1 MAEATCRQIVV
12 TGMVQGL
19 GFRPYIYRLAQTWG
33 LKGWVLNSGQ
43 GVTIEIQGPAMSIE
57 GFCRDL
63 PAKKPPLAEIVSF
76 NYKSVPLNDYSDFRI
91 LESQRTG
98 DSQVLVPPDLAICPE
113 CRAEVLAEAERYH
126 YYPFTNC
133 THCGPRFTVIKS
145 LPYDRDRTSMA
156 EFPMCPECHQDYHNP
171 GHRRFHAQPTA
182 CNFCG
187 PQVTLYDKH
196 GVAVSGDWL
205 ANLHKFIDEGK
216 IIAVKGIGGFHLVCS
231 ALNSDAVESLRRAK
245 KRPFRPFAVMAK
257 DLETAKRYCHVSSEE
272 AALLTSPAAPIV
284 ILDTIEGTIPAVL
297 APNNPTLGLMLPYSP
312 LHLLLF
318 SENVDLLVMTSG
330 NASGLP
336 IVKDN
341 DEAFRHLAPFADY
354 FLMHNREIISR
365 CDDSVVRE
373 ISGETQYLRRSRGYV
388 PSPLQL
394 AFSVDAHVL
403 GMGSET
409 KNTLCLLKDKNAFLS
424 QHIGEMGSLESLANY
439 QEILHHLKTLF
450 EVEPL
455 IIGYDPH
462 PNSAL
467 HKVLKEMIARADL
480 LQKPLATFPIQ
491 HHHAHLASVMADNGL
506 EGDVIG
512 VILDGTG
519 YGLDNTLWG
528 FEILVGNYTR
538 VTRLIH
544 LANVPLPGGE
554 KAIRNPW
561 IVASAY
567 LLTNLGKEGKNF
579 VTRLFPDHAAKIPM
593 LERMI
598 IEHINT
604 PGASSAGRLF
614 DAVAAL
620 LGVCLEN
627 TYDGQAAIEL
637 GELARTVYRKMPL
650 SQANWI
656 KTPYPFYLNQGILEI
671 SGLLREIIQD
681 RYRKHSAKHI
691 ALKFH
696 YTIAEMIVAS
706 IQHAHS
712 ATSLKRVVLS
722 GGVWQ
727 NPLLLELGS
736 EALIKR
742 GFSVFTHR
750 KVPANDGGLALG
762 QAAAAYHMW
771 LSKN

>member
-1 MAEATCRQIVV
+1 MAEATCRQIVI

-43 GVTIEIQGPAMSIE
+43 GVTIEIQGSAASIE

-63 PAKKPPLAEIVSF
+63 PAKKPPLAKIASLS
-76 NYKSVPLNDYSDFRI
+76 YKVLPLNDYPDFCI

-113 CRAEVLAEAERYH
+113 CRAEVLAGTDRYH
-126 YYPFTNC
+126 HYPFTNC
-133 THCGPRFTVIKS
+133 TYCGPRFTVIKS
-145 LPYDRDRTSMA
+145 LPYDRERTSMA
-156 EFPMCPECHQDYHNP
+156 EFPMCPECRQDYHNP

-187 PQVTLYDKH
+187 PQVTLFDKH
-196 GVAVSGDWL
+196 GLSVSGDWL

-216 IIAVKGIGGFHLVCS
+216 IIAVKGIGGYHLVCS

-257 DLETAKRYCHVSSEE
+257 DLETAKRYCHVSREE
-272 AALLTSPAAPIV
+272 AALLTGPAAPIV
-284 ILDTIEGTIPAVL
+284 ILDAREGTIPDVL

-318 SENVDLLVMTSG
+318 SENADLLVMTSG
-330 NASGLP
+330 NARGLP

-341 DEAFRHLAPFADY
+341 EEAFRHLAPYADF
-354 FLMHNREIISR
+354 FLMHDREIISR

-373 ISGETQYLRRSRGYV
+373 IPGGTQYLRRSRGYV

-394 AFSVDAHVL
+394 AFSASIPVL

-409 KNTLCLLKDKNAFLS
+409 KNTLCLLKGKNAFLS

-439 QEILHHLKTLF
+439 QEILTQLKALF

-462 PNSAL
+462 PNSNL
-467 HKVLKEMIARADL
+467 HMVLKDMLAGADL

-491 HHHAHLASVMADNGL
+491 HHHAHLASAMADNGI

-512 VILDGTG
+512 AILDGTG

-538 VTRLIH
+538 FTRLIH

-561 IVASAY
+561 IVATAY
-567 LLTNLGKEGKNF
+567 LVTNLGTEGKNLAS
-579 VTRLFPDHAAKIPM
+579 RLFPDHADKIPV

-598 IEHINT
+598 SEHINT
-604 PGASSAGRLF
+604 PNTSSAGRLF

-637 GELARTVYRKMPL
+637 GELARTVYKKMPS
-650 SQANWI
+650 SQADWI
-656 KTPYPFYLNQGILEI
+656 KTPYPFSLHKGILEI
-671 SGLLREIIQD
+671 NGLLEEILRDQ
-681 RYRKHSAKHI
+681 YRKRATENI

-696 YTIAEMIVAS
+696 YTLAEMIAAGV
-706 IQHAHS
+706 QHAHC
-712 ATSLKRVVLS
+712 ATHLKRVVLS

-727 NPLLLELGS
+727 NPLLLELVS
-736 EALIKR
+736 EALLKR
-742 GFSVFTHR
+742 DFAVFTHH
-750 KVPANDGGLALG
+750 KLPANDGGLALG

-771 LSKN
+771 LSQN